1 MLDLRLVSAE
11 VLKLRRR
18 RGMLAIAGLLTLGL
32 VIVVYTVMA
41 IQHGSDPAHH
51 GPAGGS
57 KNYVDGLGVIST
69 MALVVG
75 AIVGGTA
82 GTQDIESGVF
92 RDLAAT
98 GRSRLALFG
107 ARVTG
112 AWAIVLPL
120 LALTMTVMGGLS
132 IALAGTAPAPHAG
145 TLVAGTLSILAAVAV
160 STAMAVGLSALV
172 GSRGP
177 VIGTMLAFLLALQ
190 PLLIAIGFLG
200 SLRDVIPAIDISR
213 IGDVALPHGI
223 ALGLAGAVAAL
234 VAWGAAALA
243 LGAWKTVSRE
253 V

>member
-1 MLDLRLVSAE
+1 MFDLRLVSAE

-32 VIVVYTVMA
+32 VFVVYAVTGV
-41 IQHGSDPAHH
+41 QHAGNPAHY
-51 GPAGGS
+51 GPAGGRA
-57 KNYVDGLGVIST
+57 NYVGALGVLAT
-69 MALVVG
+69 MAMVVG

-120 LALTMTVMGGLS
+120 LAVTMAAMAGLN
-132 IALAGTAPAPHAG
+132 IALAGTAPRPDATA
-145 TLVAGTLSILAAVAV
+145 LVAGTLSILAAGAAG
-160 STAMAVGLSALV
+160 TAMAVGLSTLV

-177 VIGTMLAFLLALQ
+177 VIGTMMAFLLALQ
-190 PLLIAIGFLG
+190 PLVLAIAFLGELRAVMPTIAI
-200 SLRDVIPAIDISR
+200 SR
-213 IGDVALPHGI
+213 LGDVALPPGI
-223 ALGLAGAVAAL
+223 TLGLACAVGVL
-234 VAWGAAALA
+234 VAWGAAALG
-243 LGAWKTVSRE
+243 LGAWKTAARE
-253 V
+253 I

>member
-1 MLDLRLVSAE
+1 MFDLRLVSAE

-32 VIVVYTVMA
+32 VLVVYAVMG
-41 IQHGSDPAHH
+41 IQHASDPAHYA
-51 GPAGGS
+51 PAGGVS
-57 KNYVDGLGVIST
+57 KYVGGLSILSS

-112 AWAIVLPL
+112 AWAVVLPL
-120 LALTMTVMGGLS
+120 LAVTMAVMAGLD
-132 IALAGTAPAPHAG
+132 IALAGSLAAPHAAAI
-145 TLVAGTLSILAAVAV
+145 VAGTLSILAAGAAA
-160 STAMAVGLSALV
+160 TAAAVGLSALV

-177 VIGTMLAFLLALQ
+177 VIGAMLAFLLALQ
-190 PLLIAIGFLG
+190 PLIVQISFLG
-200 SLRDVIPAIDISR
+200 KLRDLMPSIDISR
-213 IGDVALPHGI
+213 IGHVDLPPGI
-223 ALGLAGAVAAL
+223 AIGLAGAVAAL
-234 VAWGAAALA
+234 VAWGAAALG

-253 V
+253 I